1 MDDND
6 GDTKVHRHKCRQ
18 IRRRKKRA
26 EGRMEMEHQDD
37 TKVKMIKIQKE
48 TNRNAEKNTNKSRME
63 MEHQV
68 DIKVTM
74 MKIKKYTN
82 ANAEKI
88 KTRAGWRWNTRLMDD
103 NDTTIESTI
112 TCEQGLRKCI
122 PTKISQ
128 I

>member
-1 MDDND
+1 
-6 GDTKVHRHKCRQ
+6 
-18 IRRRKKRA
+18 
-26 EGRMEMEHQDD
+26 
-37 TKVKMIKIQKE
+37 
-48 TNRNAEKNTNKSRME
+48 ME

-103 NDTTIESTI
+103 NDTTIEST
-112 TCEQGLRKCI
+112 TNDKYKMY
-122 PTKISQ
+122 TKVRTRFEKIQTKMSQ
-128 I
+128 NLKKE